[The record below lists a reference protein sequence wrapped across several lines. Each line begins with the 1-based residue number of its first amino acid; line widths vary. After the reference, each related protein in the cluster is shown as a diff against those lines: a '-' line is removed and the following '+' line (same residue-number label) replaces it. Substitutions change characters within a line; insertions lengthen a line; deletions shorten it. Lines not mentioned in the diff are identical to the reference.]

1 MKNQLP
7 DGYSSPTGLPPEDK
21 RPQWQ
26 AENRAWWEAN
36 PMRYDWK
43 DKLDTAE
50 FSREFYEEIDR
61 RFFADAAHYM
71 PPRRRP
77 FDAIAPF
84 DRLPHWDVLE
94 IGVGSGSH
102 GQLLAP
108 HCRSYTGIDLTD
120 YAISSTTRR
129 FELFGIGGRILRMDA
144 EHMDLPDDSFDY
156 VWTWGVIHH
165 SADTGRVL
173 SEMRR
178 VLRPGGR
185 ATVMVYHRSFVY
197 TFIYTALFRGILG
210 GGFRRHSLHELLQL
224 NTDGAIARFYRP
236 SEWRSLVERCG
247 FAVEGEWVMGQKS
260 EVLLLPAGP
269 VKHLAMRWVPDWLTR
284 VVTNTLRQ
292 GSFLIT
298 TIRKS

>member
-1 MKNQLP
+1 MP
-7 DGYSSPTGLPPEDK
+7 
-21 RPQWQ
+21 
-26 AENRAWWEAN
+26 A
-36 PMRYDWK
+36 
-43 DKLDTAE
+43 
-50 FSREFYEEIDR
+50 RE
-61 RFFADAAHYM
+61 H
-71 PPRRRP
+71 P
-77 FDAIAPF
+77 FDAIMPF
-84 DRLPHWDVLE
+84 SRLPEWDVLE

-102 GQLLAP
+102 AQLLSP

-120 YAISSTTRR
+120 YAVTSTRTR
-129 FELFGIGGRILRMDA
+129 LAIFGLPGRVERMDA
-144 EHMDLPDDSFDY
+144 EQMGFADETFDY
-156 VWTWGVIHH
+156 IWTWGVIHH
-165 SADTGRVL
+165 SANTERVL
-173 SEMRR
+173 GEMYR
-178 VLRPGGR
+178 VLRPGGL

-236 SEWRSLVERCG
+236 GEWRSLVERSG
-247 FAVEGEWVMGQKS
+247 FVVEGEWVMGQKS
-260 EVLLLPAGP
+260 EVLLLPAGS